1 VPRNLLQ
8 AARRLLDSGGF
19 GALRLEAIAA
29 QAGEPKGSVAYYFGN
44 KAGLIAALVDYLAH
58 DAVLSVIRATEGLPV
73 GEQRIHALIGPEEH
87 ISSDVQGLRA
97 FFEILPHVLRDPN
110 LRARIARLYSGYR
123 EASLHSLGADD
134 EETQRRLL
142 PYAMATVALIDGLAI
157 QYALDPEID
166 ISLVAR
172 LWEELLKAEL
182 RTAKRAPRKTR
193 GST

>member
-1 VPRNLLQ
+1 M
-8 AARRLLDSGGF
+8 LDSGGF